1 MRRAIDRGFCRCYR
15 AIHSRDDRTD
25 PIPKPKRDAAGRPR
39 RAAATK
45 GRLGMG
51 NRGTLLLATVVL
63 AITLA
68 ACGRASDLQI
78 NQALGI
84 TPTPTQS
91 AEEIA
96 SATSA
101 AVASATES
109 AIAEEAPAGE
119 PLGDARRGER
129 QFTTQ
134 CVGCHRAGGQ
144 GPEILE
150 PGSPGSDVTPDSLL
164 ALVRDG
170 TGHPEGS
177 TYSSTQLTDS
187 QVNDLAAY
195 ILSEAAP

>member
-1 MRRAIDRGFCRCYR
+1 MR
-15 AIHSRDDRTD
+15 
-25 PIPKPKRDAAGRPR
+25 
-39 RAAATK
+39 
-45 GRLGMG
+45 
-51 NRGTLLLATVVL
+51 NRGTLLLATVVM
-63 AITLA
+63 AVALA
-68 ACGRASDLQI
+68 ACGRATDVQI

-101 AVASATES
+101 AVASATER
-109 AIAEEAPAGE
+109 AIAEAEPAGQA
-119 PLGDARRGER
+119 LGDATRGQR

-144 GPEILE
+144 GPDILE
-150 PGSPGSDVTPDSLL
+150 PDSPGSSVTPDSLL

-170 TGHPEGS
+170 TGHPEGL

-195 ILSEAAP
+195 IRSEAAP